1 MSIDNEALTFENVM
15 VYYVDE
21 VPPEFSMKSLT
32 AGVVAVIVIV
42 VLAVVAGIIGL
53 VSSKKLPE

>member
-1 MSIDNEALTFENVM
+1 MNIDNEELKFDNMM

-32 AGVVAVIVIV
+32 AGVIAVIVIV
-42 VLAVVAGIIGL
+42 VLAIVAGIIGL
-53 VSSKKLPE
+53 VSSKKLLG